1 MERSL
6 RSGSLLIDVEDR
18 GVAGLRIV
26 WQGKSGDRQPE
37 IILDPFFRGLVD
49 ECAAR
54 AVPMEMRFEH
64 LHHFNSST
72 IGYLIQLIQEMRVR
86 EVPLVIYFDHG
97 LLWQKLSFDALRVFS
112 EDRMMELRGA

>member
-18 GVAGLRIV
+18 GDAGLRIV

-37 IILDPFFRGLVD
+37 KILDPFFRGLVD

-54 AVPMEMRFEH
+54 AVPMEMRFER

-72 IGYLIQLIQEMRVR
+72 IGYLIQLLQEMRAR
-86 EVPLVIYFDHG
+86 GVPLVIYFDHG
-97 LLWQKLSFDALRVFS
+97 VLWQKLSFDALRVFS
-112 EDRMMELRGA
+112 EDQMLELRGA